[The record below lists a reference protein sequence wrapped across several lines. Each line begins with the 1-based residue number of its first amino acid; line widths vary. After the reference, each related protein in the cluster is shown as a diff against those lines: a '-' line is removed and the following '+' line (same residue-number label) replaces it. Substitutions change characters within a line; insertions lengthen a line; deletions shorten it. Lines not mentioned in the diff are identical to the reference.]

1 MFLWRSDL
9 PPPPPPNFILNTSCP
24 LFTGSVGLESPF
36 KHLYKVNFDNMA
48 SYLQKKQE
56 RLDQE
61 SMKRAAA
68 NGSRQNKRSKTQSGA
83 VPQSTS
89 WENAVFISAFLFI

>member
-1 MFLWRSDL
+1 MCSEQHWKLCDSETPELRRVTEAFKTQWDV
-9 PPPPPPNFILNTSCP
+9 FE
-24 LFTGSVGLESPF
+24 GSVGLESQF

-56 RLDQE
+56 RLEQE
-61 SMKRAAA
+61 SKKRAAA
-68 NGSRQNKRSKTQSGA
+68 NASKPNKRNKTESGT

-89 WENAVFISAFLFI
+89 

>member
-1 MFLWRSDL
+1 
-9 PPPPPPNFILNTSCP
+9 
-24 LFTGSVGLESPF
+24 SVELESQF

-56 RLDQE
+56 RLEQE
-61 SMKRAAA
+61 SRKRAAA
-68 NGSRQNKRSKTQSGA
+68 NGSKPNKKSKTEGGA

-89 WENAVFISAFLFI
+89 